1 MAIVKVG
8 ARPLG
13 DRIIVE
19 AVVDSEELS
28 AGGVILPDSARVH
41 PDQARVV
48 AIGKGDK
55 IDVAVGD
62 IIHVAQFCGTPIE
75 VEGTPYRVIN
85 YDEIIA
91 VKD

>member
-1 MAIVKVG
+1 MAELG

-19 AVVDSEELS
+19 AVVDTDEMSL
-28 AGGVILPDSARVH
+28 GGVILPDSARQH

-48 AIGKGDK
+48 AIGKGEK
-55 IDVAVGD
+55 IDVSVGD
-62 IIHVAQFCGTPIE
+62 IVHVAQFTGTPIE
-75 VEGTPYRVIN
+75 VDGAPYRVIS

-91 VKD
+91 VKN

>member
-1 MAIVKVG
+1 MARVKVG

-28 AGGVILPDSARVH
+28 SGGVILPDSARVH

-48 AIGKGDK
+48 ERAI
-55 IDVAVGD
+55 
-62 IIHVAQFCGTPIE
+62 
-75 VEGTPYRVIN
+75 R
-85 YDEIIA
+85 
-91 VKD
+91 